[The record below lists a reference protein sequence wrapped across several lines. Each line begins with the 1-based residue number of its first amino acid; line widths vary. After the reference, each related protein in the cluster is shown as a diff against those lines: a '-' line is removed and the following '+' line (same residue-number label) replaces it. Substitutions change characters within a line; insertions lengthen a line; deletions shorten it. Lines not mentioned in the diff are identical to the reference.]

1 MGALQD
7 NNRSHCMPKKATL
20 AILAG
25 VFVFAGAMSAHA
37 DIEANRANGKF
48 TCPGKAV
55 KQDWMLIATNGV
67 PFYCK
72 LSVDNNNNMKGD
84 CFEALD
90 PDTRIKATGDM
101 KVNSKCVVSGTLT
114 LKAGGE
120 TLKAD
125 IEANMTKSQTTI
137 IGITAGSK
145 GSDKGR
151 FGTFSAVR
159 MEQ

>member
-1 MGALQD
+1 MS
-7 NNRSHCMPKKATL
+7 RRATL
-20 AILAG
+20 AVLAG
-25 VFVFAGAMSAHA
+25 LIASFAAAEAKA

-72 LSVDNNNNMKGD
+72 LSVDSDNNLKGD

-90 PDTRIKATGDM
+90 PDIRIKATGDM
-101 KVNSKCVVSGTLT
+101 SVNSKCAVSGTLT

-125 IEANMTKSQTTI
+125 ISANMTKSQTTI
-137 IGITAGSK
+137 IGVTVGSK
-145 GSDKGR
+145 GSDAGR
-151 FGTFSAVR
+151 FGTFSAIR